1 VAANQAEV
9 DLVVSAAGALPDL
22 ERQLSQIVRQ
32 AENGAPEVDVQAS
45 LAVQNS
51 IAVMSTQ
58 LDQVLR
64 GVDASD
70 PSVDVEAALDAQTSL
85 RNLRNDLD
93 ELTRAAAR
101 GTTDIVELEAVLDFP
116 RSLAEVTE
124 AVNDLVAD
132 VQRVAP
138 EIEVDVE
145 VDEDAEREITKTERA
160 LKFLGRTSIVTG
172 KGLLGVGKGI
182 SQLSLAASGGANAV
196 AALVAA
202 LQEVGPAAA
211 VATQAILAQKLAAGT
226 LKLAMVGVQE
236 AIEDAFDPEI
246 SPDEFHKSLKK
257 LAPEAALFV
266 DEIHTMRREL
276 KALQQ
281 GIQNRVFQDF
291 DEVLRGLGQQ
301 LLPDVRR
308 ALNQTAN
315 TLNRMGKET
324 AIAAF
329 QLSKSGALGT
339 ALDGATQGLS
349 NLEQVPGRL
358 LTSFTLLSAGAAP
371 AFDRIT
377 KAVDGVTQSLV
388 EKLQR
393 SFESGDLE
401 RAINGAIDTLVQLG
415 SVVSNFGAGIRNIF
429 AGLTSDGG
437 GLFDVLEDISEAFEK
452 LTASKEFQVILNELS
467 LTAGTIVSTVLPL
480 LQEAF
485 VQLSPVIAELAPVVR
500 EFITAIGPEL
510 IPIIQELG
518 PILVDIALI
527 LREQLP
533 LAIDLT
539 KAALGAV
546 TIALQVV
553 AVAVDLA
560 RKGSEKFAEF
570 YRSDF
575 VESFRLASN
584 AALINRDT
592 ITDAIL
598 RWTAS
603 GIASVRNFQNTLNDF
618 SSNLRGRFVDAV
630 IESVGSAARAFQSLG
645 AEIISVIG
653 TLPDRLFDIG
663 LQIVNGLTGGL
674 RAGIGSVI
682 SAAHDIASAVPNS
695 VKELLDIRSPSRVMF
710 GLGEDTTDG
719 FLLGIKS
726 GFSEVST
733 LMSGLA
739 DMTTLDGSF
748 STRAGLQTV
757 PLPGLQA
764 APAVTN
770 VYVGNEFLARYVD
783 GRVQAIDTRN
793 RRVLSQGRRF

>member
-1 VAANQAEV
+1 
-9 DLVVSAAGALPDL
+9 
-22 ERQLSQIVRQ
+22 
-32 AENGAPEVDVQAS
+32 
-45 LAVQNS
+45 
-51 IAVMSTQ
+51 
-58 LDQVLR
+58 
-64 GVDASD
+64 
-70 PSVDVEAALDAQTSL
+70 
-85 RNLRNDLD
+85 
-93 ELTRAAAR
+93 
-101 GTTDIVELEAVLDFP
+101 
-116 RSLAEVTE
+116 
-124 AVNDLVAD
+124 
-132 VQRVAP
+132 
-138 EIEVDVE
+138 
-145 VDEDAEREITKTERA
+145 
-160 LKFLGRTSIVTG
+160 
-172 KGLLGVGKGI
+172 
-182 SQLSLAASGGANAV
+182 
-196 AALVAA
+196 
-202 LQEVGPAAA
+202 
-211 VATQAILAQKLAAGT
+211 
-226 LKLAMVGVQE
+226 
-236 AIEDAFDPEI
+236 
-246 SPDEFHKSLKK
+246 
-257 LAPEAALFV
+257 
-266 DEIHTMRREL
+266 MRREL

-415 SVVSNFGAGIRNIF
+415 TVVGNFGAGIGNNF
-429 AGLTSDGG
+429 GGLTQSGR
-437 GLFDVLEDISEAFEK
+437 GLFDILETLSQGFED
-452 LTASKEFQVILNELS
+452 LTASKEFQSILNELA
-467 LTAGTIVSTVLPL
+467 LTADALVKNILPL
-480 LQEAF
+480 VQEAF
-485 VQLSPVIAELAPVVR
+485 VQLGPVIEELAPVVR
-500 EFITAIGPEL
+500 DFVNAIGPEL

>member
-1 VAANQAEV
+1 MAANQAEV

>member
-1 VAANQAEV
+1 MAANQAEV

-138 EIEVDVE
+138 EIEVEVD

>member
-1 VAANQAEV
+1 MSANQAEV

>member
-138 EIEVDVE
+138 EIEVEVD